1 MISFNAIT
9 KDNKDELIEL
19 LGEGISLDALDAFGE
34 LIYSLDLSLPDIEFA
49 VTVFSGCAIIR
60 VFDMGRYVFLF
71 PYELDEGADIRAA
84 LGAVS
89 EYAMREEIPMVLA
102 DVLLEDLSY
111 LSGYRHMNIDAEDEE
126 ASSYRVRIKT
136 ECELVDEIPSI
147 DTERVKL
154 NKLCEADIHAYARLC
169 KDQDVNK
176 YWGYNYLDDISDPS
190 CDYFYKNAE
199 REFSAG
205 ISVTMAIRVDGEF
218 VGESTIYA
226 FDGKGGAEF
235 AIRLLPE
242 WQGVGIGTDSVR
254 AIVMAARSLGLLT
267 LNAEIMRDNSP
278 SIAMLKK
285 VADSYTESGE
295 RIRFKI
301 SL

>member
-9 KDNKDELIEL
+9 EDNKDELIGL
-19 LGEGISLDALDAFGE
+19 LADGISADALDAFGE
-34 LIYSLDLSLPDIEFA
+34 LIYSLDLSIPDVEFA
-49 VTVFSGCAIIR
+49 VTVFSDCAIIR
-60 VFDMGRYVFLF
+60 VFDMGRYLFLF

-89 EYAMREEIPMVLA
+89 EYAMREEIPMVLT

-111 LSGYRHMNIDAEDEE
+111 LSGYRHMDIDAEDEE

-136 ECELVDEIPSI
+136 ECELADEIPSI
-147 DTERVKL
+147 DTDRVKL
-154 NKLCEADIHAYARLC
+154 NKLCEADIPMYARLC
-169 KDQDVNK
+169 KDQNINK

-190 CDYFYKNAE
+190 CEYFYKNAE

-218 VGESTIYA
+218 AGESTIYA

-242 WQGVGIGTDSVR
+242 WQGRGIGTDSVR

-267 LNAEIMRDNSP
+267 LNAEIMRDNSA

-285 VADSYTESGE
+285 VSDSYTESGD

-301 SL
+301 NL